1 MISGIGHDGAALTL
15 AIDLSRRSGDAALR
29 YGPSSKPFLASV
41 GCVVF
46 AAVLLTGCVTG
57 KPVTDQLVE
66 GVVAPEVGETDVPV
80 VASGPASPTSP
91 AAQAANGP
99 SAAQMAAQPPAPA
112 QPGAIVMQ
120 GTGLQATSS
129 SIFSVGGTAGA
140 SPVSG
145 GGSTPASLFRS
156 APQGQTTSPLS
167 QQPLP
172 LQSTDAGYQVQGAA
186 TSAPTGEMPAEAAL
200 ATLKPGT
207 APQPA
212 EATRTASLIGL
223 FGKSR
228 PGSGEATSASDK
240 PANNKALSG
249 MAGMAP
255 QQVAALSYTALP
267 GIRARS
273 MFATVDDTA
282 ENHDDTSPEV
292 QMASLSGLARLA
304 PSGLLL
310 QTETVETGCFKPQ
323 LLTIL
328 KSVERHFGKKV
339 LVTSGRRS
347 LAHNIRVGGRP
358 QSRHLTCEAADIQV
372 AGVSK
377 WDVATFLR
385 AADGRGGVGT
395 YCHTQSVHIDIGP
408 RRDWNWAC
416 GPRDA

>member
-1 MISGIGHDGAALTL
+1 M
-15 AIDLSRRSGDAALR
+15 R
-29 YGPSSKPFLASV
+29 YGPSSKPLFVSVAS
-41 GCVVF
+41 
-46 AAVLLTGCVTG
+46 AVLAAGLLAGCVTG
-57 KPVTDQLVE
+57 KPVADQLVE
-66 GVVAPEVGETDVPV
+66 GVTPPEIGETDVPV
-80 VASGPASPTSP
+80 VASGPASESVPPTQVAGASAARQP
-91 AAQAANGP
+91 ESQAQAAG
-99 SAAQMAAQPPAPA
+99 AE
-112 QPGAIVMQ
+112 PGAIVMQ

-129 SIFSVGGTAGA
+129 SIFSVGGAGGA
-140 SPVSG
+140 AAGTSPISG
-145 GGSTPASLFRS
+145 GGSSPASLFRA
-156 APQGQTTSPLS
+156 APQSQSTPLPLAEQT
-167 QQPLP
+167 LP
-172 LQSTDAGYQVQGAA
+172 LQSSDAGYPAQGAV
-186 TSAPTGEMPAEAAL
+186 APTAAGERPAEVAL
-200 ATLKPGT
+200 ASLKPSA

-212 EATRTASLIGL
+212 GNPETTASLIGL
-223 FGKSR
+223 FGPAR
-228 PGSGEATSASDK
+228 AAAAAVAPGEKGK
-240 PANNKALSG
+240 PANKPALSA

-255 QQVAALSYTALP
+255 QQAAALSYTALP

-282 ENHDDTSPEV
+282 ENHDDASPKV

-310 QTETVETGCFKPQ
+310 QTETVETGCFQPK
-323 LLTIL
+323 LLNIL

-347 LAHNIRVGGRP
+347 LSHNIKVGGRP

-385 AADGRGGVGT
+385 GTEGRGGVGT

-408 RRDWNWAC
+408 QRDWNWAC

>member
-1 MISGIGHDGAALTL
+1 M
-15 AIDLSRRSGDAALR
+15 R
-29 YGPSSKPFLASV
+29 YGPSSKPFLTSV
-41 GCVVF
+41 GGAVF

-66 GVVAPEVGETDVPV
+66 GVVAPDVGEADVPV
-80 VASGPASPTSP
+80 VASGPASATSP
-91 AAQAANGP
+91 AAQASSRPA
-99 SAAQMAAQPPAPA
+99 AAQQTAQPQAPA

-129 SIFSVGGTAGA
+129 SIFSVSGTAGA

-145 GGSTPASLFRS
+145 GGSSPASLFRV
-156 APQGQTTSPLS
+156 APQGQTMPPVSP
-167 QQPLP
+167 QPLP

-186 TSAPTGEMPAEAAL
+186 APASTNEMPAEAAL
-200 ATLKPGT
+200 ASLRP
-207 APQPA
+207 AAVPQTVD
-212 EATRTASLIGL
+212 ATRASSSLIGL
-223 FGKSR
+223 FGKSQGGADMSA
-228 PGSGEATSASDK
+228 PGK
-240 PANNKALSG
+240 PANNKVLP
-249 MAGMAP
+249 GMAP

-282 ENHDDTSPEV
+282 ENHDDNSPKV

-323 LLTIL
+323 LLNIL

-347 LAHNIRVGGRP
+347 LSHNIKVGGRP

-385 AADGRGGVGT
+385 GSEGRGGVGT

-408 RRDWNWAC
+408 RRNWNWAC

>member
-1 MISGIGHDGAALTL
+1 M
-15 AIDLSRRSGDAALR
+15 
-29 YGPSSKPFLASV
+29 P
-41 GCVVF
+41 
-46 AAVLLTGCVTG
+46 
-57 KPVTDQLVE
+57 
-66 GVVAPEVGETDVPV
+66 
-80 VASGPASPTSP
+80 
-91 AAQAANGP
+91 
-99 SAAQMAAQPPAPA
+99 
-112 QPGAIVMQ
+112 
-120 GTGLQATSS
+120 
-129 SIFSVGGTAGA
+129 
-140 SPVSG
+140 PVS
-145 GGSTPASLFRS
+145 S
-156 APQGQTTSPLS
+156 
-167 QQPLP
+167 QPLP
-172 LQSTDAGYQVQGAA
+172 LRSTDAGYQVQGAA
-186 TSAPTGEMPAEAAL
+186 TPASTNEMPAEAAL
-200 ATLKPGT
+200 ASLRPAAVPQRVDATPGSS
-207 APQPA
+207 
-212 EATRTASLIGL
+212 SLIGL

-228 PGSGEATSASDK
+228 GGADMGAPGK
-240 PANNKALSG
+240 PAHNKALP
-249 MAGMAP
+249 GMAP

-282 ENHDDTSPEV
+282 ENHDDNSPKV

-323 LLTIL
+323 LLNIL

-347 LAHNIRVGGRP
+347 LSHNIKVGGRP

-385 AADGRGGVGT
+385 GSEGRGGVGT

>member
-1 MISGIGHDGAALTL
+1 MD
-15 AIDLSRRSGDAALR
+15 RSCRWGDAALR
-29 YGPSSKPFLASV
+29 YGPLSKPFLASV
-41 GCVVF
+41 GSAVF

-57 KPVTDQLVE
+57 KPVADQLVE
-66 GVVAPEVGETDVPV
+66 GVVAPEIGETDVPV
-80 VASGPASPTSP
+80 VASGPASPRATTGQASGAP
-91 AAQAANGP
+91 AVAQ
-99 SAAQMAAQPPAPA
+99 QAAQPHAPA
-112 QPGAIVMQ
+112 QPGDIIMQ

-129 SIFSVGGTAGA
+129 SIFSVGGA
-140 SPVSG
+140 SGTSPISSG
-145 GGSTPASLFRS
+145 GSSPASLFRA
-156 APQGQTTSPLS
+156 APQGQVMPLPVS

-172 LQSTDAGYQVQGAA
+172 LQSTDAGYQGRGAA
-186 TSAPTGEMPAEAAL
+186 TPTNEMPAEAAL
-200 ATLKPGT
+200 ESLKP
-207 APQPA
+207 ASVPQTVDTPKA
-212 EATRTASLIGL
+212 SASLIGL
-223 FGKSR
+223 FGKPQLADAKSSA
-228 PGSGEATSASDK
+228 GLSGK
-240 PANNKALSG
+240 PANNQPLPS

-282 ENHDDTSPEV
+282 ENHDDNSPKV

-323 LLTIL
+323 LLNIL

-347 LAHNIRVGGRP
+347 LSHNIKVGGRP

-385 AADGRGGVGT
+385 ASEGRGGVGT